1 MRLTLWY
8 ITSIAALV
16 IILGTVVYVSLRVLL
31 LRKLDEA
38 LAHGAIVLTQ
48 SLLDYG
54 LTDKDNP
61 LSLFDGE
68 DLFTDEI
75 DEEASDIG
83 IAFAQLR
90 LVGAGDEPAITFVA
104 RTSTLKE
111 EPLPLSPSAYQT
123 IRSGSHLIESVKA
136 ESAGPLRM
144 LSLLAHDKDSR
155 PYVLQLALSLQ
166 ETRANLDSLLIGF
179 AVSLPVLIL
188 SLSILSHVFMNRAF
202 QPVRTMVTVAKSIT
216 AEDLSRRLDHV
227 DSRDEIGELAGTL
240 NGMIA
245 RLESSFNHVQ
255 QFSADVAHE
264 LKTPLARL
272 RCNAEVALRHKRT
285 GGEYREALKDLVEDA
300 QRLQRIVEDLLL
312 LARIDSQDLSLPVVP
327 IPLHEVVLEVLDRES
342 TSAGEK
348 RLVVSLQDIQQVMVR
363 GDRSMLEM
371 LFTNLIKNAVQY
383 THEGGELS
391 LALKILDGKA
401 EFTLAD
407 TGVGILKEN
416 LPRVFDRFYR
426 VDPSRS
432 PETGG
437 SGLGLAIVKGI
448 VKAHG
453 GEVHVQSVEGKGTTF
468 RVIFPVCGFH

>member
-1 MRLTLWY
+1 MRTRSIRLRLTLWY

-16 IILGTVVYVSLRVLL
+16 IILGTVVYVSLRALL
-31 LRKLDEA
+31 LRKLDDA

-54 LTDKDNP
+54 LTDKNDP
-61 LSLFDGE
+61 LSLFDSE

-90 LVGAGDEPAITFVA
+90 LVGAGDEPAATFVA
-104 RTSTLKE
+104 RTSTLKD
-111 EPLPLSPSAYQT
+111 EPLPLSPSAYQS

-136 ESAGPLRM
+136 ESAGLLRM
-144 LSLLAHDKDSR
+144 LSLLAYDKDGR

-272 RCNAEVALRHKRT
+272 RCNFRLP
-285 GGEYREALKDLVEDA
+285 LK
-300 QRLQRIVEDLLL
+300 
-312 LARIDSQDLSLPVVP
+312 
-327 IPLHEVVLEVLDRES
+327 LEH
-342 TSAGEK
+342 
-348 RLVVSLQDIQQVMVR
+348 
-363 GDRSMLEM
+363 
-371 LFTNLIKNAVQY
+371 F
-383 THEGGELS
+383 
-391 LALKILDGKA
+391 
-401 EFTLAD
+401 
-407 TGVGILKEN
+407 N
-416 LPRVFDRFYR
+416 LPL
-426 VDPSRS
+426 
-432 PETGG
+432 
-437 SGLGLAIVKGI
+437 SG
-448 VKAHG
+448 
-453 GEVHVQSVEGKGTTF
+453 F
-468 RVIFPVCGFH
+468 